1 MGSPI
6 KLVLAQME
14 IEPNLEKNL
23 DKILEI
29 LQNIEGEV
37 YLFPELSLTGYQ
49 DLSKLAP
56 SQIKRALEEIQ
67 AKAGPKIIL
76 MGAPYPQTPYT
87 NGYFSISAKGIEL
100 LAEKQ
105 LLFPG
110 LDDKIGLHIG
120 FRRGCLQLREGIRL
134 GIILCFELR
143 SPELA
148 RSFIAEGVSGMVVP
162 AQWPAVRI
170 EHFVSLLKARA
181 IENQHYVLGINAVG
195 RIDDLILGGRSRIY
209 GPSGEE
215 IISLGE
221 REEIAQISLDF
232 ESKIL
237 PYPLKTPYTGKGKLK
252 SLEELLEITARRRRL
267 GQIMVFT
274 NGCFDILHAGHVDY
288 LAQARAQGDFLVVGL
303 NSDLSVRKIKGKERP
318 INTQELRTKVLS
330 SLDSVDYIVL
340 FDDETPEELIKAL
353 RPDILVKGADWE
365 EDKIVGAN
373 FVKSYGGKVI
383 RIPFTYE
390 ISTSKIW
397 EKLVKGRSA

>member
-29 LQNIEGEV
+29 LQKVEGEV

-49 DLSKLAP
+49 DLNKLAP
-56 SQIKRALEEIQ
+56 SQIKEALEEIQ
-67 AKAGPKIIL
+67 ANAGQKIIL
-76 MGAPYPQTPYT
+76 MGAPHPQTPYT

-134 GIILCFELR
+134 GVILCFELR

-148 RSFIAEGVSGMVVP
+148 RSFIAEGALGLVVP

-181 IENQHYVLGINAVG
+181 IENQHYMLGINSVG

-232 ESKIL
+232 ETKIL

-318 INTQELRTKVLS
+318 INPQELRIKVLS

-340 FDDETPEELIKAL
+340 FDEETPEELIKAL

-365 EDKIVGAN
+365 EEKIVGAN

-397 EKLVKGRSA
+397 EKLVKERSA